1 MNLERLKSMKR
12 HDLQQEAKKY
22 GIKANQASSVLID
35 LILKQQKVEIIFIR
49 YLQPTDKE
57 TKADEDYSSECSRS
71 NVNQS
76 AQILDAHKEVKMYT
90 IRDGLGQS

>member
-1 MNLERLKSMKR
+1 MISESILKYRQKSLEEMNLERLKSMKR

-49 YLQPTDKE
+49 YL
-57 TKADEDYSSECSRS
+57 
-71 NVNQS
+71 
-76 AQILDAHKEVKMYT
+76 
-90 IRDGLGQS
+90 